1 MRPRT
6 LILLILVIVVAA
18 AAALYLFVLRPEGG
32 LLGGGE
38 ETAAQP
44 VVEQESGAE
53 TQEEPGT
60 PPPTPTPQR
69 QFEDVIVAI
78 VDLPVGERIRP
89 DLIQVVQRPAEN
101 VAVLA
106 GVTFADSEEVVG
118 ELVRTFV
125 GRGQEILRPMI
136 ALSPSDITAMGSDLS
151 LYIEQGE
158 VAVAFPIDKFT
169 GAAYAMRP
177 GDLVDALMTL
187 QVIDVD
193 EEFQTKLP
201 NIEQRVNESAL
212 LEGQA
217 FLFPPT
223 QQGRLELIPN
233 LNSVAL
239 IGPGGGKEASPRR
252 VTQLTLQQMEVLWVG
267 SWRDPA
273 DKMRQEFSADAI
285 TDLEK
290 DQAQAILAQGSYPP
304 DVRVRYERNPD
315 AVILSMTAQNAL
327 ALKWAL
333 EAGIHI
339 DLVLRAQGDVTQ
351 FVTTSVTLPQLFEQ
365 GVLTAPPSSDVSLE
379 PRVDEVP
386 VPFLP
391 ANPPG

>member
-38 ETAAQP
+38 DTAAQP
-44 VVEQESGAE
+44 VVEQESGEAA
-53 TQEEPGT
+53 QDEPGVT
-60 PPPTPTPQR
+60 PPTPTLQR
-69 QFEDVIVAI
+69 QFEDVVVAI

-89 DLIQVVQRPAEN
+89 DLIEVVQRPAEN

-106 GVTFADSEEVVG
+106 GVTFSDKDEVLG
-118 ELVRTFV
+118 ELVRTTV

-151 LYIEQGE
+151 LYIDQGE

-187 QVIDVD
+187 QVVDVD

-239 IGPGGGKEASPRR
+239 IGPGGGKEAIPRR

-273 DKMRQEFSADAI
+273 EKMEQEFSADAI
-285 TDLEK
+285 TDLER
-290 DQAQAILAQGSYPP
+290 DAAQAILAQGSYPP
-304 DVRVRYERNPD
+304 DVRVRHEQNPD

-351 FVTTSVTLPQLFEQ
+351 FATTSVTLPQLFEQ
-365 GVLTAPPSSDVSLE
+365 GVLTAPTTSDVSLE
-379 PRVDEVP
+379 PRVEEVP

-391 ANPPG
+391 VNPPG

>member
-38 ETAAQP
+38 DTAAQP
-44 VVEQESGAE
+44 VVEQESGEAA
-53 TQEEPGT
+53 QDEPGA

-69 QFEDVIVAI
+69 QFEDVVVAI

-89 DLIQVVQRPAEN
+89 DLIEVVQRPAEN

-106 GVTFADSEEVVG
+106 GVTFSDKDEVLG
-118 ELVRTFV
+118 ELVRTTV

-151 LYIEQGE
+151 LYIDQGE

-187 QVIDVD
+187 QVVDVD

-212 LEGQA
+212 LGGQA
-217 FLFPPT
+217 FLFPRT

-239 IGPGGGKEASPRR
+239 IGPGGGKEAIPRR

-267 SWRDPA
+267 IWRDPA
-273 DKMRQEFSADAI
+273 EKMEQEFSADAI
-285 TDLEK
+285 TDLER
-290 DQAQAILAQGSYPP
+290 DAAQAILAQGSYPP

-365 GVLTAPPSSDVSLE
+365 GVLTAPATSDVSLE
-379 PRVDEVP
+379 PRVEEVP

-391 ANPPG
+391 VNPPG